1 MRWLLERLVGA
12 WCDWTHG
19 GGSIRYDVSG
29 SLNWQCRKCGRWAMP
44 TAAEIEASRKGKKQ

>member
-19 GGSIRYDVSG
+19 GGSIRRDVSG
-29 SLNWQCRKCGRWAMP
+29 SMNWQCRKCGRWAMP
-44 TAAEIEASRKGKKQ
+44 TAAEIEASRKEKKQ